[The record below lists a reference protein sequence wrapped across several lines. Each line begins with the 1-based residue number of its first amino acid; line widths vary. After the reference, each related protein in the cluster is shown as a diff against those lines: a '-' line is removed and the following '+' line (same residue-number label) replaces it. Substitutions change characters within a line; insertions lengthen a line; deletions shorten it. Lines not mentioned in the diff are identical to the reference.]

1 MNSKCKKNYYF
12 INRSS
17 KYHRN
22 GNMSFHEDKSANIL
36 KKFGYRIIIIST
48 LNSSKQNIVFNEGY
62 VTYVYLK
69 LSSEKITKE
78 FQIN

>member
-1 MNSKCKKNYYF
+1 MQEKETIIF

-36 KKFGYRIIIIST
+36 KNFGYRIIIIST
-48 LNSSKQNIVFNEGY
+48 SLKTHQNKKYSI
-62 VTYVYLK
+62 
-69 LSSEKITKE
+69 
-78 FQIN
+78 